1 VIIRPFS
8 SLARGTRVLVA
19 RRREDG
25 DRNGAG
31 IVLDNSLLLS
41 LFPGL
46 LIRFPGFCISHSILS
61 FLFVFGA
68 F

>member
-1 VIIRPFS
+1 
-8 SLARGTRVLVA
+8 VLVA